1 MTKRFI
7 AQWTHLLFSYHGHI
21 RVLSDN
27 IKYVKNLNMRFSQCV
42 LFGRRPLDYKQINNW
57 RRGLCILLC
66 STLKWLYTIYACN
79 SCQRLTVVQQDHQ
92 YICKIKCKIM
102 IYKCPN
108 LKFPLAIIKPAEYLL
123 HGEQWS
129 KLLADFS
136 CGLYCSIPA
145 ALQSLLKQTK
155 NTATRARRFSV
166 RMTLKLKSIFHSGLA
181 LADSQIRARQYF
193 AHKVYIYWILQYS
206 TRFRKLTVTL
216 FQSSCLV
223 VVNVLYIIN
232 KPLTLQQAH

>member
-1 MTKRFI
+1 
-7 AQWTHLLFSYHGHI
+7 
-21 RVLSDN
+21 
-27 IKYVKNLNMRFSQCV
+27 
-42 LFGRRPLDYKQINNW
+42 
-57 RRGLCILLC
+57 
-66 STLKWLYTIYACN
+66 
-79 SCQRLTVVQQDHQ
+79 
-92 YICKIKCKIM
+92 M

-155 NTATRARRFSV
+155 NTATRARCFSV

-216 FQSSCLV
+216 FILSCCSKCFIYNKQAFDFATSTLNAV
-223 VVNVLYIIN
+223 ECVNCIKLKLYN
-232 KPLTLQQAH
+232 PHTVKSVDLFQYLLMRRAHDLTCGPLTSSPLLCS